1 MALWGKQNAVESR
14 PKHLPDD
21 SNSPHAREKVVATTK
36 GWVMQPGVASAATGN
51 DNTSAD
57 PEILVAIRNL
67 SVALKSSNLMSVD
80 FTAGAYADAATFDL
94 TLTFDENIT
103 VTSATRTANQVVTNK
118 AYIMLNR
125 TGATDMVTDNTVAC
139 QYLSGSGTQIL
150 VFRGVLQ
157 SAAAGYLTFTDGY
170 IHLNGTATML
180 DGDGQ
185 TIAGI
190 DAASA
195 SGSSDGMVLD
205 GTDATEVTTNGAVSS
220 SATITVDGVSGTI
233 AVGQVVTVKDGSA
246 DITDGESDTG
256 VSTDDTLTVTAVA
269 SQTSFTVSEKVT
281 IATNKTLSLQAN
293 AGSSVSYNNL
303 NMTTEGNDA
312 ATNVI
317 TTTASK
323 TGSSVAVVTATNGS
337 SSGSANILTGV
348 TTT

>member
-1 MALWGKQNAVESR
+1 
-14 PKHLPDD
+14 
-21 SNSPHAREKVVATTK
+21 
-36 GWVMQPGVASAATGN
+36 MQPGVASAATGN

-205 GTDATEVTTNGAVSS
+205 GTDAAEVTTNGAVSS
-220 SATITVDGVSGTI
+220 SATLTVDGVSGTI

-323 TGSSVAVVTATNGS
+323 TGSSVAVLTATNGS

>member
-205 GTDATEVTTNGAVSS
+205 GTDAAEVTTNGAVSS
-220 SATITVDGVSGTI
+220 YATLTVDGVSGTI

-323 TGSSVAVVTATNGS
+323 TGSSVAVLTATNGS